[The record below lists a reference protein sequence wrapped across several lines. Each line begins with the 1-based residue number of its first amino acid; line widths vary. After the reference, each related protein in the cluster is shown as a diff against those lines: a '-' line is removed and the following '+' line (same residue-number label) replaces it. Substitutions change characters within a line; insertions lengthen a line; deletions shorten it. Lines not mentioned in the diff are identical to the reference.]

1 MGEAMRLLKES
12 ILVHEIMSRPVVSA
26 GIDENILGI
35 AKKMKRAKV
44 GSVII
49 FDGSK
54 PVGIITERDIV
65 RRAIAAGSMKITSK
79 AKAIM
84 SKPLITIKSG
94 ETLERAADFMIN
106 KRVKKLGVIDGKGKL
121 VGIVSESDIIRNAN
135 YLIDVLK
142 ELLATGYTSD

>member
-1 MGEAMRLLKES
+1 MRLLKES

-49 FDGSK
+49 MEGGK
-54 PVGIITERDIV
+54 HLGIITERDIV
-65 RRAIAAGSMKITSK
+65 RRVIMRGSVKKSVH
-79 AKAIM
+79 ASGIM
-84 SKPLITIKSG
+84 SKPLITIG
-94 ETLERAADFMIN
+94 REETLESAANFMV
-106 KRVKKLGVIDGKGKL
+106 KRKIKKLGVVDENGKL
-121 VGIVSESDIIRNAN
+121 VGIISESDIIKNAN